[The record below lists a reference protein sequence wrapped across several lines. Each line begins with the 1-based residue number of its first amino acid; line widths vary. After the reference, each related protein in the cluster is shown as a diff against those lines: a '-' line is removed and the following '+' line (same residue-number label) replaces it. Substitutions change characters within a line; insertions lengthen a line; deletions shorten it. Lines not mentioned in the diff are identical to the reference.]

1 MSQTYKIST
10 GRGGAGNI
18 TTSDKIPSPKIV
30 LHGSQTPNI
39 LQPVYSTGRGGAGN
53 MRRNLDAKLTRKAQ
67 DVGDDGEEDYLSH
80 NLDDDIIAFN
90 DGDGTGRGTSSNND
104 IAPKSLASNHNSEN
118 SLKPKKSVHEPPK
131 SIAIGRGG
139 AGNILSPSNSKRS
152 TGSKKSGKA
161 GGKKKAKSEGGL
173 WSKVKKIFK

>member
-1 MSQTYKIST
+1 M
-10 GRGGAGNI
+10 
-18 TTSDKIPSPKIV
+18 
-30 LHGSQTPNI
+30 
-39 LQPVYSTGRGGAGN
+39 
-53 MRRNLDAKLTRKAQ
+53 
-67 DVGDDGEEDYLSH
+67 
-80 NLDDDIIAFN
+80 
-90 DGDGTGRGTSSNND
+90 SNND

-161 GGKKKAKSEGGL
+161 GGKKKAKSEGGPVSYTHL
-173 WSKVKKIFK
+173 DVYKRQEQDSA